1 MNPSELQTKLTEL
14 RGLPQEV
21 EWVEFK
27 SNWDHKEDIGEYL
40 SALSNSAALIG
51 IPCAYIV
58 WGVSDGNHAIKGT
71 TFQPRQTKGKGNED
85 FELWLGI
92 HLTPRI
98 DFRIHE
104 FEAEGEPVVLFEIPA
119 AKGIPVSF
127 QGERFIRVGSHKK
140 KLREYPEKEIALF
153 KMLAAGNSDWSA
165 EIIESATINH
175 LDASAIAFARTQYA
189 EKHPKQAGEMTSW
202 DDAKFLDKA
211 KVCIGG
217 KITRT
222 AMILLGKDEHSHLLA
237 PAQSRLTW
245 VLKDADG
252 IEQDY
257 GHHDVPLI
265 FAGEWL
271 LAKIRNLTVR
281 HLPSGTLFPHEVSQ
295 YDPWVIR
302 ETLHNCIAHQDYP
315 AGGKVSVVEKP
326 DSLLFTNLGSFIPG
340 TVEEMIE
347 RETPPEV
354 YRNPFL
360 AQAMVNLNMIDTIG
374 SGIRRM
380 FTTQKKRSF
389 PMPDFTL
396 DDPTKV
402 TVRIT
407 GQVIDENYTKLLL
420 NQSDLNLL
428 DVIALDRVQKKQSL
442 ANEAFNHLKRLKLI
456 EGRRPNLYV
465 SATVA
470 ALIGGKAAYIKN
482 RGLDKDHYKELV
494 KLHLEKFSA
503 ATRADLEDFLR
514 EKISDALS
522 EDQKTN
528 RIRNLLQEM
537 RRDGAIS
544 PNRRGQGT
552 LWELAKPGEIFSPL
566 IEQKGDPNLVE

>member
-1 MNPSELQTKLTEL
+1 MSLSELQFKLAEL
-14 RGLPQEV
+14 RGLSQEA

-27 SNWDHKEDIGEYL
+27 SNWDQKEDIGEYI
-40 SALSNSAALIG
+40 SALSNSAALLG
-51 IPCAYIV
+51 KPCAYIV
-58 WGVSDGNHAIKGT
+58 WGVEDGSHKIIGT
-71 TFQPRQTKGKGNED
+71 TFLPRQTKGKGNED
-85 FELWLGI
+85 LELWLGI
-92 HLTPRI
+92 HLIPRI

-104 FEAEGEPVVLFEIPA
+104 FEAEGKPVVLFEIPA

-153 KMLAAGNSDWSA
+153 KVLAADNADWSA
-165 EIIESATINH
+165 EIIETATIDH
-175 LDASAIAFARTQYA
+175 LDAIAIAFARTQYA
-189 EKHPKQAGEMTSW
+189 EKHPKQAEMAGW
-202 DDAKFLDKA
+202 DDGKFLDKA

-222 AMILLGKDEHSHLLA
+222 AMILLGKEEHSQLLA

-257 GHHDVPLI
+257 EHFNIPLI
-265 FAGEWL
+265 FAGERL

-302 ETLHNCIAHQDYP
+302 EMLHNCIAHQDYP
-315 AGGKVSVVEKP
+315 AGGKITVVEKP

-402 TVRIT
+402 SVRLP

-428 DVIALDRVQKKQSL
+428 DVIALDRVQKKQPLSD
-442 ANEAFNHLKRLKLI
+442 ETFKHLKRLKLI

-470 ALIGGKAAYIKN
+470 AMTGGKAAYIKN
-482 RGLDKDHYKELV
+482 RGLDKEHYKELV
-494 KLHLEKFSA
+494 KLHLEKFGA
-503 ATRADLEDFLR
+503 ATRADLEDFLL

-522 EDQKTN
+522 EEQKIN
-528 RIRNLLQEM
+528 RVRNLIQEM
-537 RRDGAIS
+537 RRDGAITT
-544 PNRRGQGT
+544 NQRGQGA
-552 LWELAKPGEIFSPL
+552 LWKLAKPGEESRGLAGPG
-566 IEQKGDPNLVE
+566 GDLDSLG

>member
-1 MNPSELQTKLTEL
+1 M
-14 RGLPQEV
+14 
-21 EWVEFK
+21 
-27 SNWDHKEDIGEYL
+27 
-40 SALSNSAALIG
+40 
-51 IPCAYIV
+51 
-58 WGVSDGNHAIKGT
+58 
-71 TFQPRQTKGKGNED
+71 
-85 FELWLGI
+85 
-92 HLTPRI
+92 
-98 DFRIHE
+98 
-104 FEAEGEPVVLFEIPA
+104 
-119 AKGIPVSF
+119 
-127 QGERFIRVGSHKK
+127 GSHKK
-140 KLREYPEKEIALF
+140 KLREYPEKEITLF
-153 KMLAAGNSDWSA
+153 KVLAASNADWSA
-165 EIIESATINH
+165 EIIESASINH
-175 LDASAIAFARTQYA
+175 LDSGAISFARTQYA
-189 EKHPKQAGEMTSW
+189 EKHPKQAVEMAEW
-202 DDAKFLDKA
+202 DNGKFLDKA

-222 AMILLGKDEHSHLLA
+222 AMILLGKEEHSHLLA

-257 GHHDVPLI
+257 GHFDIPLI
-265 FAGEWL
+265 FAGERL
-271 LAKIRNLTVR
+271 MARIRNLTVR
-281 HLPSGTLFPHEVSQ
+281 HLPSGTLFPYEVSQ
-295 YDPWVIR
+295 YDSWVLR

-315 AGGKVSVVEKP
+315 AGGKVTVVEKP

-389 PMPDFTL
+389 PMPDFVL

-402 TVRIT
+402 TVRLT
-407 GQVIDENYTKLLL
+407 GQVIDENYTKLLM

-428 DVIALDRVQKKQSL
+428 DVIALDRVQKKKPLSD
-442 ANEAFNHLKRLKLI
+442 ETFNHLKRLKLV

-465 SATVA
+465 SASVA
-470 ALIGGKAAYIKN
+470 ALTGGKAAYIKN
-482 RGLDKDHYKELV
+482 RGLDKEHYKKLV
-494 KLHLEKFSA
+494 KLHIEKFGA

-522 EDQKTN
+522 EDQKIN
-528 RIRNLLQEM
+528 RVRNLLQEM
-537 RRDGAIS
+537 RRDGAIT
-544 PNRRGQGT
+544 PIRRGQGA
-552 LWELAKPGEIFSPL
+552 LWELAKPCDKIPTETALESNPDSGL
-566 IEQKGDPNLVE
+566 

>member
-1 MNPSELQTKLTEL
+1 MTHSILQTKLAEL
-14 RGLPQEV
+14 RGLPQEA

-27 SNWDHKEDIGEYL
+27 SNWDKKEDIGEYI
-40 SALSNSAALIG
+40 SALSNSAALLG
-51 IPCAYIV
+51 KPYGYMV
-58 WGVSDGNHAIKGT
+58 WGVSDGIHDIIGT
-71 TFQPRQTKGKGNED
+71 TFLPRQTKGKGNED
-85 FELWLGI
+85 LEMWLCV
-92 HLTPRI
+92 HLKPRI

-104 FEAEGEPVVLFEIPA
+104 FETEGKSIVLFEIPA
-119 AKGIPVSF
+119 ARGIPVDF
-127 QGERFIRVGSHKK
+127 QGERFIRVGSYKK
-140 KLREYPEKEIALF
+140 KLREYPEKEITLF
-153 KMLAAGNSDWSA
+153 QMLAADTVDWSS
-165 EIIESATINH
+165 EIIESATLES
-175 LDASAIAFARTQYA
+175 LDAKAITFARAQYA
-189 EKHPKQAGEMTSW
+189 EKHPKLADELIHW
-202 DDAKFLDKA
+202 DDGKFLDKA
-211 KVCIGG
+211 RVCIGG

-222 AMILLGKDEHSHLLA
+222 AMILLGNEDYSHLLA
-237 PAQSRLTW
+237 PSQSRLTW

-257 GHHDVPLI
+257 EHFDIPLI
-265 FAGEWL
+265 FAGERL

-315 AGGKVSVVEKP
+315 AGGRITVVEKP

-347 RETPPEV
+347 RETPPEI

-402 TVRIT
+402 TVRLT

-428 DVIALDRVQKKQSL
+428 DVIALDRVQKKLSL
-442 ANEAFNHLKRLKLI
+442 AEETFNHLKRLKLI

-470 ALIGGKAAYIKN
+470 ALTGGKAAYIKN
-482 RGLDKDHYKELV
+482 RGLDKEHYKELV
-494 KLHLEKFSA
+494 KLHLEKFGA

-514 EKISDALS
+514 EKISDALT
-522 EDQKTN
+522 EEQKTN
-528 RIRNLLQEM
+528 RVRNLLQEM
-537 RRDGAIS
+537 RRGGVIT
-544 PNRRGQGT
+544 PNRRGQGA
-552 LWELAKPGEIFSPL
+552 LWELAKPDEEPSNL
-566 IEQKGDPNLVE
+566 ADSESEQDSEV

>member
-1 MNPSELQTKLTEL
+1 MIQSELQTKLAEL
-14 RGLPQEV
+14 QALPQEA

-27 SNWDHKEDIGEYL
+27 SNWDRQDMEDTGEYI
-40 SALSNSAALIG
+40 SALSNSAALLG
-51 IPCAYIV
+51 KPHGYIV
-58 WGVSDGNHAIKGT
+58 WGVEDGSHEIIGT
-71 TFQPRQTKGKGNED
+71 TFKPRQTKGKGNED
-85 FELWLGI
+85 LELWLGI
-92 HLTPRI
+92 HLNPRI

-104 FEAEGEPVVLFEIPA
+104 FEVEGKPMVLFEIPA
-119 AKGIPVSF
+119 AKGNPVSF
-127 QGERFIRVGSHKK
+127 KGERFIRVGSHKK
-140 KLREYPEKEIALF
+140 KLRDYPEKEIALF
-153 KMLAAGNSDWSA
+153 KVLAAGNSDWSA
-165 EIIESATINH
+165 EIIESAAIGH
-175 LDASAIAFARTQYA
+175 LDLEAIAFARTQYA
-189 EKHPKQAGEMTSW
+189 AKHPKLAGDMSVW

-217 KITRT
+217 KITR
-222 AMILLGKDEHSHLLA
+222 AALILLGKEEHTHLLS
-237 PAQSRLTW
+237 PAQSRLSW
-245 VLKDADG
+245 VLKNADG

-257 GHHDVPLI
+257 EHFDIPLI
-265 FAGEWL
+265 FAGDRL

-302 ETLHNCIAHQDYP
+302 EILHNCIAHQDYP
-315 AGGKVSVVEKP
+315 AGGRITVVEKP
-326 DSLLFTNLGSFIPG
+326 DSLIFTNLGSFIPG

-389 PMPDFTL
+389 PMPDFDL
-396 DDPTKV
+396 EDPTKV
-402 TVRIT
+402 TVRLT

-428 DVIALDRVQKKQSL
+428 DVIALDRVQKKLPLGDDSFQ
-442 ANEAFNHLKRLKLI
+442 HLKRLKLI
-456 EGRRPNLYV
+456 EGRRPNIYV

-470 ALIGGKAAYIKN
+470 ALTGDKAAYIKN
-482 RGLDKDHYKELV
+482 RGLDKEHYKELV
-494 KLHLEKFSA
+494 KLHLKKFGA

-522 EDQKTN
+522 EVQKTN

-537 RRDGAIS
+537 RRDGAITAN
-544 PNRRGQGT
+544 NRRGQGA
-552 LWELAKPGEIFSPL
+552 LWELAKPGGEATDLADSDD
-566 IEQKGDPNLVE
+566 QS

>member
-14 RGLPQEV
+14 RGLPQES

-27 SNWDHKEDIGEYL
+27 SSWDIKEDIGEYI
-40 SALSNSAALIG
+40 SALSNSAALLG
-51 IPCAYIV
+51 KPFGYIV
-58 WGVSDGNHAIKGT
+58 WGVADGSHEVIGT
-71 TFQPRQTKGKGNED
+71 TFLPRQAKGKGNED
-85 FELWLGI
+85 LELWLGI

-104 FEAEGEPVVLFEIPA
+104 FEAEGKPVVLFEIPA

-140 KLREYPEKEIALF
+140 KLREYPEKEITLF
-153 KMLAAGNSDWSA
+153 KVLAAGNVDWSA
-165 EIIESATINH
+165 EVIETATIGH
-175 LDASAIAFARTQYA
+175 LDPDAIAFARTQYA
-189 EKHPKQAGEMTSW
+189 AKHPKQAGDMAGW

-222 AMILLGKDEHSHLLA
+222 ALILLGKEEHSQLLA
-237 PAQSRLTW
+237 PAQPRLTW

-257 GHHDVPLI
+257 EHFDIPLI
-265 FAGEWL
+265 FAGQRL

-315 AGGKVSVVEKP
+315 AGGRVTVVEKP

-402 TVRIT
+402 TVRLT

-428 DVIALDRVQKKQSL
+428 DVIALDRVQKKLPLTDETFQ
-442 ANEAFNHLKRLKLI
+442 HLKRLKLI
-456 EGRRPNLYV
+456 EGRRPNIYV

-470 ALIGGKAAYIKN
+470 ALTGDKAAYIKN
-482 RGLDKDHYKELV
+482 RGLDKEHYKELV
-494 KLHLEKFSA
+494 KLHLTKFGP
-503 ATRADLEDFLR
+503 ATRADLADFLR
-514 EKISDALS
+514 EKISDVLTV
-522 EDQKTN
+522 EQKTH
-528 RIRNLLQEM
+528 RVRNLLQEM
-537 RRDGAIS
+537 RRDGVIATS
-544 PNRRGQGT
+544 GRGQGA
-552 LWELAKPGEIFSPL
+552 LWELAKSGGEDS
-566 IEQKGDPNLVE
+566 NLANSHDGLGTP

>member
-1 MNPSELQTKLTEL
+1 MTDPVLQSKLTEL
-14 RGLPQEV
+14 RGLPQEA

-27 SNWDHKEDIGEYL
+27 SNWDNKEDIGEYL
-40 SALSNSAALIG
+40 SALSNSAALLG
-51 IPCAYIV
+51 KPCGYMV
-58 WGVSDGNHAIKGT
+58 WGLSDGSHALIGT
-71 TFQPRQTKGKGNED
+71 TFRPRQTKGKGNED
-85 FELWLGI
+85 LELWLGI

-104 FEAEGEPVVLFEIPA
+104 FESEGTPFVIFEIPA
-119 AKGIPVSF
+119 AQSIPVSF

-140 KLREYPEKEIALF
+140 KLRDYPEKEIALF
-153 KMLAAGNSDWSA
+153 KVLAAGNADWSA
-165 EIIESATINH
+165 EIIASATIDH

-189 EKHPKQAGEMTSW
+189 EKHPKQAAEMAGW
-202 DDAKFLDKA
+202 ADGKFLDKA

-222 AMILLGKDEHSHLLA
+222 AMILLGKEEHSHLLA
-237 PAQSRLTW
+237 PAQARLTW

-257 GHHDVPLI
+257 EHFDIPLI
-265 FAGEWL
+265 FAGERL

-302 ETLHNCIAHQDYP
+302 ETLHNCIAHQDYL
-315 AGGKVSVVEKP
+315 AGGRVTVVEKP

-340 TVEEMIE
+340 TVAEMIE

-389 PMPDFTL
+389 PLPDFVL

-402 TVRIT
+402 TVRLT

-428 DVIALDRVQKKQSL
+428 DVIALDRVQKKQPL
-442 ANEAFNHLKRLKLI
+442 TEETFNHLKRLKLI

-465 SATVA
+465 SASVA
-470 ALIGGKAAYIKN
+470 AMTGGKAAYIKN
-482 RGLDKDHYKELV
+482 RGLDKEHYKELV
-494 KLHLEKFSA
+494 KLHLKKFGP

-514 EKISDALS
+514 EKISDALV
-522 EDQKTN
+522 EEQKTN
-528 RIRNLLQEM
+528 RVRNLLQEM
-537 RRDGAIS
+537 RRDRVIA
-544 PNRRGQGT
+544 PNRRGTGA
-552 LWELAKPGEIFSPL
+552 LWELAKPGAEASDL
-566 IEQKGDPNLVE
+566 ADSKSHGDSRN

>member
-1 MNPSELQTKLTEL
+1 MNQSEPQTKLTDL
-14 RGLPQEV
+14 RRLSQEA

-27 SNWDHKEDIGEYL
+27 SNWEQKEDIGEYL
-40 SALSNSAALIG
+40 SALSNSAALLG
-51 IPCAYIV
+51 KANGYIV
-58 WGVSDGNHAIKGT
+58 WGVADGSHEIIGT
-71 TFQPRQTKGKGNED
+71 TFLPRQAKGKGNED
-85 FELWLGI
+85 LELWLGI
-92 HLTPRI
+92 HLNPRI

-104 FEAEGEPVVLFEIPA
+104 FEAEGKPVVLFEIPA

-153 KMLAAGNSDWSA
+153 KVLAAGNADWSA
-165 EIIESATINH
+165 EIMEAATTNH

-189 EKHPKQAGEMTSW
+189 EKHPKQAGEMATW
-202 DDAKFLDKA
+202 DDGKFLDKA

-222 AMILLGKDEHSHLLA
+222 AMILLGKEEHSQFLA

-257 GHHDVPLI
+257 EHFDIPLI
-265 FAGEWL
+265 FAGERL

-315 AGGKVSVVEKP
+315 AGGKVTVVEKP

-389 PMPDFTL
+389 PMPDFVL

-402 TVRIT
+402 TVRLT

-428 DVIALDRVQKKQSL
+428 DVIALDRVQKKKPL
-442 ANEAFNHLKRLKLI
+442 TDEIFNHLKRLKLI

-470 ALIGGKAAYIKN
+470 AMTGGKAAYIKN
-482 RGLDKDHYKELV
+482 RGLDKEHYKELV
-494 KLHLEKFSA
+494 KLHIGKFGA

-528 RIRNLLQEM
+528 RVRNLLQEM
-537 RRDGAIS
+537 RRDGAVT
-544 PNRRGQGT
+544 PNRRGQGA
-552 LWELAKPGEIFSPL
+552 LWELAKPGENSLGLDEFISGPGSL
-566 IEQKGDPNLVE
+566 G

>member
-1 MNPSELQTKLTEL
+1 
-14 RGLPQEV
+14 
-21 EWVEFK
+21 
-27 SNWDHKEDIGEYL
+27 
-40 SALSNSAALIG
+40 
-51 IPCAYIV
+51 
-58 WGVSDGNHAIKGT
+58 
-71 TFQPRQTKGKGNED
+71 
-85 FELWLGI
+85 
-92 HLTPRI
+92 
-98 DFRIHE
+98 
-104 FEAEGEPVVLFEIPA
+104 
-119 AKGIPVSF
+119 
-127 QGERFIRVGSHKK
+127 
-140 KLREYPEKEIALF
+140 
-153 KMLAAGNSDWSA
+153 
-165 EIIESATINH
+165 
-175 LDASAIAFARTQYA
+175 
-189 EKHPKQAGEMTSW
+189 
-202 DDAKFLDKA
+202 
-211 KVCIGG
+211 
-217 KITRT
+217 
-222 AMILLGKDEHSHLLA
+222 
-237 PAQSRLTW
+237 
-245 VLKDADG
+245 
-252 IEQDY
+252 
-257 GHHDVPLI
+257 
-265 FAGEWL
+265 
-271 LAKIRNLTVR
+271 
-281 HLPSGTLFPHEVSQ
+281 
-295 YDPWVIR
+295 
-302 ETLHNCIAHQDYP
+302 
-315 AGGKVSVVEKP
+315 
-326 DSLLFTNLGSFIPG
+326 
-340 TVEEMIE
+340 
-347 RETPPEV
+347 
-354 YRNPFL
+354 
-360 AQAMVNLNMIDTIG
+360 
-374 SGIRRM
+374 
-380 FTTQKKRSF
+380 
-389 PMPDFTL
+389 MPDFTL

-442 ANEAFNHLKRLKLI
+442 ANEVFNHLKRLKLI

>member
-1 MNPSELQTKLTEL
+1 MNSFKLQSKLSELQS
-14 RGLPQEV
+14 LPQEA

-27 SNWDHKEDIGEYL
+27 SNWDQKEDIGEYI
-40 SALSNSAALIG
+40 SALSNSAALLG
-51 IPCAYIV
+51 KTHGYIV
-58 WGVSDGNHAIKGT
+58 WGVADGSHEIIGT
-71 TFQPRQTKGKGNED
+71 SFRPRQAKGKGNED
-85 FELWLGI
+85 MELWLGI
-92 HLTPRI
+92 HLNPRI

-104 FEAEGEPVVLFEIPA
+104 FEAEGKSVVLFEIPA
-119 AKGIPVSF
+119 TRSIPVSF

-140 KLREYPEKEIALF
+140 KLRDYPEKEIALF
-153 KMLAAGNSDWSA
+153 KWLATGNADWSS
-165 EIIESATINH
+165 EIIESGTIEH
-175 LDASAIAFARTQYA
+175 LDPAALAFARTQYA
-189 EKHPKQAGEMTSW
+189 AKHPNQAGEIESW
-202 DDAKFLDKA
+202 DDVKFLDKA

-217 KITRT
+217 KITRS
-222 AMILLGKDEHSHLLA
+222 AMILLGKGDQTHLLA
-237 PAQSRLTW
+237 PAHARLTW
-245 VLKDADG
+245 ILKDADG

-257 GHHDVPLI
+257 EHFDIPLI
-265 FAGEWL
+265 FAGERL
-271 LAKIRNLTVR
+271 LSKIRNLTVR

-315 AGGKVSVVEKP
+315 AGGKITVVEKP

-340 TVEEMIE
+340 TVEEMID

-402 TVRIT
+402 TVRLT

-420 NQSDLNLL
+420 NQSDLKLL
-428 DVIALDRVQKKQSL
+428 DVISLDRVQKKLPL
-442 ANEAFNHLKRLKLI
+442 ADETFHYLKRLKLI
-456 EGRRPNLYV
+456 EGRRPNIYV
-465 SATVA
+465 SASVA
-470 ALIGGKAAYIKN
+470 ALTGDKAAYIKN
-482 RGLDKDHYKELV
+482 RGLDKEHYKELV
-494 KLHLEKFSA
+494 KLHLKKFGA
-503 ATRADLEDFLR
+503 ATRSDLEDFLR
-514 EKISDALS
+514 EKISDALTA
-522 EDQKTN
+522 EQKTH

-537 RRDGAIS
+537 RREGAINT
-544 PNRRGQGT
+544 NRRGQGA
-552 LWELAKPGEIFSPL
+552 LWELAKLGAEAADLANPADTDSHP
-566 IEQKGDPNLVE
+566 

>member
-1 MNPSELQTKLTEL
+1 MNQSELLTRLTEL
-14 RGLPQEV
+14 RELSQEV

-27 SNWDHKEDIGEYL
+27 SNWDRKEDIGEYL
-40 SALSNSAALIG
+40 SALSNSAALLG
-51 IPCAYIV
+51 KESGYMV
-58 WGVSDGNHAIKGT
+58 WGISDENHDIVGT
-71 TFQPRQTKGKGNED
+71 TFRPRQTKPKGNED
-85 FELWLGI
+85 LELWLGI
-92 HLTPRI
+92 HLNPRI

-104 FEAEGEPVVLFEIPA
+104 FEAEGKSIVLFEIPA
-119 AKGIPVSF
+119 ARSIPVAF
-127 QGERFIRVGSHKK
+127 NRERFIRVGSYKK
-140 KLREYPEKEIALF
+140 KLRDYPEKEISLF
-153 KMLAAGNSDWSA
+153 ETLAIDKADWSA
-165 EIIESATINH
+165 KIVESATLEC
-175 LDASAIAFARTQYA
+175 LDAKAIAFARAQYA
-189 EKHPKQAGEMTSW
+189 EKHPKLASELIDW
-202 DDAKFLDKA
+202 DDLKFLDKA

-217 KITRT
+217 RITRT
-222 AMILLGKDEHSHLLA
+222 AMILLGKEEHSHLLA
-237 PAQSRLTW
+237 PAQCRLTW
-245 VLKDADG
+245 ILKGANG

-257 GHHDVPLI
+257 RHFDIPLI
-265 FAGEWL
+265 FAGRRL

-302 ETLHNCIAHQDYP
+302 ETLHNCIAHQEYP
-315 AGGKVSVVEKP
+315 AGGKITVVEKP

-340 TVEEMIE
+340 TVEEMIK

-396 DDPTKV
+396 DDSTKV
-402 TVRIT
+402 TVRLT
-407 GQVIDENYTKLLL
+407 GQIIDENYTKLLL

-428 DVIALDRVQKKQSL
+428 DAIALDRVQKKL
-442 ANEAFNHLKRLKLI
+442 PLIDDVFNHLKRLKLI

-465 SATVA
+465 SVTVA
-470 ALIGGKAAYIKN
+470 ALTGGKAAYIKN
-482 RGLDKDHYKELV
+482 RGLDKEHYKELV
-494 KLHLEKFSA
+494 KLHLGKFGA

-514 EKISDALS
+514 GKISDALS

-528 RIRNLLQEM
+528 RVRNLLQEM
-537 RRDGAIS
+537 RRDGVIA
-544 PNRRGQGT
+544 PNRRGQGA
-552 LWELAKPGEIFSPL
+552 LWGLAKPGANPTDLAKSKSDF
-566 IEQKGDPNLVE
+566 DF